1 MQSQLPQD
9 VTLFGAEDL
18 RMIERVN
25 EEITRNGRMAGR
37 LEEPSL
43 PLFTYDQEKEAG
55 Q

>member
-25 EEITRNGRMAGR
+25 DEIAHNGRMAGR
-37 LEEPSL
+37 IEEPSL
-43 PLFTYDQEKEAG
+43 PLFTDDQEKETG